1 MKTALV
7 CVIVGLV
14 SLTVGLALSP
24 LPWLAFCVPGVALL
38 IAGLLKDV
46 E

>member
-1 MKTALV
+1 MKTALLS
-7 CVIVGLV
+7 VIVGIV

-24 LPWLAFCVPGVALL
+24 LPWLALCVPGVALI

>member
-1 MKTALV
+1 MKTALI
-7 CVIVGLV
+7 CVIVGIV
-14 SLTVGLALSP
+14 ALTVGLALSP
-24 LPWLAFCVPGVALL
+24 LPWLAFCVPGAALI

>member
-1 MKTALV
+1 MKTALI

-24 LPWLAFCVPGVALL
+24 LPWLAFCVPGVALI

>member
-24 LPWLAFCVPGVALL
+24 LPWLAFCVPGVALI

>member
-1 MKTALV
+1 MKLALL
-7 CVIVGLV
+7 CVIVGLTA
-14 SLTVGLALSP
+14 LTVGLALSP
-24 LPWLAFCVPGVALL
+24 LPWLAFCVPGVALI

>member
-14 SLTVGLALSP
+14 SLTIGLALSP
-24 LPWLAFCVPGVALL
+24 LPWLAFCAPGVALL

>member
-1 MKTALV
+1 MKTALLF
-7 CVIVGLV
+7 VIVGLV

-24 LPWLAFCVPGVALL
+24 LPWLAFCVPGIAL
-38 IAGLLKDV
+38 IAAGLLKDV

>member
-1 MKTALV
+1 MKLALLS
-7 CVIVGLV
+7 VIIGLV
-14 SLTVGLALSP
+14 ALTVGLALSP
-24 LPWLAFCVPGVALL
+24 FPWLAFCVPGVALI

>member
-1 MKTALV
+1 MKTALIS
-7 CVIVGLV
+7 VIAGLV

-24 LPWLAFCVPGVALL
+24 LPWLAFCVPGVAL
-38 IAGLLKDV
+38 IAAGLLKDV